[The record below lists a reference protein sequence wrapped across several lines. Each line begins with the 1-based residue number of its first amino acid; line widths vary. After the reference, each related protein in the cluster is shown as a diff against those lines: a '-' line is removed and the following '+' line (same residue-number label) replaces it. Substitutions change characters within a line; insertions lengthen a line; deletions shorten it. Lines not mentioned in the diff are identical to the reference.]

1 MTYRKSQEAD
11 MACRELDAGQGA
23 GVVMRRH
30 RGIRLM
36 AFACVVTF
44 GGWATPVSA
53 ESLGIVTGTIRL
65 AGAAP
70 ARPPLPVYKNHEVC
84 GGGVPDDRLVVGPNG
99 GIRYAVVM
107 VEGVR
112 GGKKPER
119 DATIILDNRD
129 CRFQPHVQVAEV
141 GQWLEIWNSD
151 PLLHNADARIG
162 NDTLFNVALPP
173 ARRVR
178 KPLARPGLIAITCDV
193 RHTWMSAFVDVADD
207 PYHTV
212 TDLYGAYEIR
222 DLTPGSYTLK
232 VWHEELGTK
241 TLPIVVKEGATAVA
255 DVELA
260 KPAKPAGGSK

>member
-1 MTYRKSQEAD
+1 MSFRG
-11 MACRELDAGQGA
+11 LDTR
-23 GVVMRRH
+23 VVTRRH
-30 RGIRLM
+30 GGIRLM
-36 AFACVVTF
+36 ALACAVTF
-44 GGWATPVSA
+44 GGWATPASA
-53 ESLGIVTGTIRL
+53 ESPGIVTGTIRL

-70 ARPPLPVYKNHEVC
+70 ERPSLPVYKNHEVC
-84 GGGVPDDRLVVGPNG
+84 GDAVPDDRLVVGPNG
-99 GIRYAVVM
+99 GIRYAVVA
-107 VEGVR
+107 VEDVR
-112 GGKKPER
+112 EGKKPER
-119 DATIILDNRD
+119 DVTIILDNRD

-162 NDTLFNVALPP
+162 NETIFNVALPP

-178 KPLARPGLIAITCDV
+178 KPLARAGLIAITCDV
-193 RHTWMSAFVDVADD
+193 RHTWMSAFVDVAAH

-222 DLTPGSYTLK
+222 DLPPGSYTLK

-241 TLPIVVKEGATAVA
+241 TLPITVKGGGTAVT

-260 KPAKPAGGSK
+260 IPSKPAEGSR